1 MAEALEP
8 ILPGRVDALAH
19 QVLAEAAM
27 RGLKLATAE
36 SCTGGL
42 LASLLT
48 DIPLRSHV
56 FERGFV
62 TYSNHA
68 KHEMLGVSHVILDG
82 PGPVSQQAAAAMA
95 QGALDRSRADIAL
108 SVTGWA
114 EAGPRPDPER
124 PAGRVHFACARRNR
138 GCTCHHAEFGDVG
151 RAALR
156 LLCLETGLRVMLRSM
171 TRWP

>member
-1 MAEALEP
+1 MAEALDP

-19 QVLAEAAM
+19 QVLVEAGL

-48 DIPLRSHV
+48 DIPLHSHV

-62 TYSNHA
+62 TYSNDA
-68 KHEMLGVSHVILDG
+68 KQEMLGVSLTILDG
-82 PGPVSQQAAAAMA
+82 PGPVSREAALAMA

-114 EAGPRPDPER
+114 EAGPVPDPER
-124 PAGRVHFACARRNR
+124 PAGRVHFVCAMRNR
-138 GCTCHHAEFGDVG
+138 GVSHHHAEFGDVG

-156 LLCLETGLRVMLRSM
+156 LLCLETSLRMMLRSM
-171 TRWP
+171 TGWP